1 MAAEV
6 RRVHAAVQRLAPPHA
21 FSHNDLLSG
30 NILVSTLVRLP
41 RPHAFTL
48 AILLF
53 GSAWCRRQAFPHT
66 RLLSAA
72 SSSPPWCG
80 WLPDFYSSKVLYC
93 TRAAVR

>member
-1 MAAEV
+1 M
-6 RRVHAAVQRLAPPHA
+6 HAAVQRLAPPHA